1 MTVMLDAA
9 AIESVLSMPDAIDLL
24 EEMSRHEAAGRTYI
38 SPRLTADFE
47 GGWMRVMFGAD
58 YESGYAAT
66 KAFHLVEGAG
76 VRYVLSL
83 YRLKDGELVAV
94 MDGRLITD
102 LRTGAASGVVARKVA
117 VPGPVTVGLLGAG
130 HQSRMQL
137 ESLATVYKIASAS
150 VYSPTPANRER
161 FAVEMTAR
169 LGFPVRAASNPHGA
183 VRDHPVVVA
192 ATSSR
197 SGEPVLRGAWLEGCR
212 LLCAVGSTRPQSV
225 EVDSDCFRGAGLV
238 LVDSARAVEEAGDLQ
253 LAVRTGAAPG
263 GKQAALA
270 DLVTGKA
277 RVPSGGRVVFK
288 SVGTA
293 LQDLALGARC
303 YERLAQ
309 SAPARVESLASLKK
323 PVSMNKWSPDARRQL
338 PDASRQP
345 SKP

>member
-1 MTVMLDAA
+1 MTVMLDAPA
-9 AIESVLSMPDAIDLL
+9 LEGALSMREAIDLL

-58 YESGYAAT
+58 YESGYACT

-83 YRLKDGELVAV
+83 YRLKDGELLAV

-102 LRTGAASGVVARKVA
+102 LRTGAASGVVARRA
-117 VPGPVTVGLLGAG
+117 PMDGPVTVGLLGAG

-137 ESLATVYKIASAS
+137 ESLATAYAVTSAT
-150 VYSPTPANRER
+150 VYSPTPANREK
-161 FAVEMTAR
+161 FAREMSGKLGIPVKAAVTAE
-169 LGFPVRAASNPHGA
+169 GAARGHA
-183 VRDHPVVVA
+183 VVVA

-197 SGEPVLRGAWLEGCR
+197 SGEPVLRGAWLGECR

-238 LVDSARAVEEAGDLQ
+238 VVDSRRAVEEAGDLQ
-253 LAVRTGAAPG
+253 LAVRTGAAPQ

-270 DLVTGKA
+270 DLVAGKA
-277 RVPSGGRVVFK
+277 RVPANARVVFK

-309 SAPARVESLASLKK
+309 SAPARVESLASLKT
-323 PVSMNKWSPDARRQL
+323 PVSAKFGAGQL
-338 PDASRQP
+338 
-345 SKP
+345 KG